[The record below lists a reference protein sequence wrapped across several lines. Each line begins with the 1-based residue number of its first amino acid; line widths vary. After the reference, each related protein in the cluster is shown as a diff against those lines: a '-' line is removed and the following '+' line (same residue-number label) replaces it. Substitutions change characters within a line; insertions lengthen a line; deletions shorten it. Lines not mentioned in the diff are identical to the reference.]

1 MQIYISTLFPFHTS
15 CCDQQSV
22 QHNSRSSHFCAVVM
36 LIFALWTCFLIKPH
50 TSAAQVQVN
59 ECEYLHCSDRVK
71 NVSKVLGTDFAFTCE
86 ISQHQQCSVLS
97 LKQQNTTLAY
107 RHMCV
112 CVDTYIYSSP
122 LTCQWKRAC
131 IWRKFWMEI
140 FTESM
145 FSECPIYLNHGIYLF

>member
-1 MQIYISTLFPFHTS
+1 MMQIYISTLFPFHTS

-71 NVSKVLGTDFAFTCE
+71 NVSKVLGTDLAFTCE

-112 CVDTYIYSSP
+112 CRYTYI
-122 LTCQWKRAC
+122 
-131 IWRKFWMEI
+131 
-140 FTESM
+140 
-145 FSECPIYLNHGIYLF
+145 